1 MNLFDLT
8 LKLNGFPLDTA
19 KQELVALHAK
29 SEVEF
34 EASVRLK
41 QKAIVDYH
49 LKNNAYYQNLVGNLS
64 VSDWKTIPV
73 MTKRDLQV
81 PLSDRLSRGFSPK
94 SVYVNK
100 TSGASGDPFVFAKDK
115 FCHALTWAIIQDRF
129 GWYNLDFNH
138 SKQAR
143 FYGIPLDK
151 KGYYKERLKD
161 FFSKRFRFSVFDLS
175 DAAFETCLQR
185 FKTTSFDYL
194 NGYTSAIVQFTKF
207 LQRKNVILKQVC
219 PSLKAC
225 MVTSEMLFDQDK
237 VLLETQL
244 GLAIVNEYGASELD
258 VIAFQNPQGQWQ
270 VNSESL
276 FVEILDDNNQ
286 VVPHGTEGR
295 IVITSL
301 YNKAHPFIRYDIG
314 DMGILSIN
322 SSVQKPILEKLIG
335 RTNDIAVLP
344 SGKTAA
350 GLTFYYI
357 TKSIIE
363 DDGQVKEFVI
373 EQQKLDLF
381 KIVYVS
387 TETLSEAKV
396 QRITEAMERYL
407 EPNLKVV
414 FERQAQ
420 LKRSKSGK
428 LKQFSSM
435 LNHNKP

>member
-1 MNLFDLT
+1 LNLFDLT